1 VRGRGGGRRG
11 GRAAAGGTLG
21 GGAAG
26 DGFFLAMD
34 ARASA
39 PALFVP
45 EDENAVAHG
54 DQTLDIEDFLKK
66 TAAEG
71 E

>member
-1 VRGRGGGRRG
+1 MLVREKRDGGEDG
-11 GRAAAGGTLG
+11 GDEREAAGGG
-21 GGAAG
+21 G